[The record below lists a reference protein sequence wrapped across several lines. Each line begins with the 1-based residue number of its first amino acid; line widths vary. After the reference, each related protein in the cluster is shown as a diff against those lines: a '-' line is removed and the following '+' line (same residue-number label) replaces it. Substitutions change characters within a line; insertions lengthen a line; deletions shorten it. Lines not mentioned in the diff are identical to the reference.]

1 MGRRSDLIRDV
12 KKASVKGWHRDR
24 HIWFNFGT
32 YHRALP
38 KTQSTEQKKRELQ
51 KIFLKP

>member
-1 MGRRSDLIRDV
+1 MSDLIKDV
-12 KKASVKGWHRDR
+12 KKASVKRWHGDG

-38 KTQSTEQKKRELQ
+38 KTQSIEKKKR
-51 KIFLKP
+51 